1 MAHLD
6 ILKTVTRIRRC
17 LTLSPVSEMQI
28 EKREHCWRTF
38 HNYIYTSAGLSQNQ
52 SLERSSLVAT
62 TNLKSHGEGRDVVLD
77 KVGRGN
83 FSLHVKSIH
92 AWGRTAELDTVR
104 PAAGAC
110 VEMMLLTSVVLLS
123 RYALTFRNCSLWA
136 TVSLWC
142 VSCLFNACHVC
153 STSPFSIRTVDSI
166 KEYLV
171 EKHIHSTSYAA

>member
-1 MAHLD
+1 MFHAHDGVSLTV
-6 ILKTVTRIRRC
+6 LKLHIMDAGFASCETQQNSIAMSFDGARNR
-17 LTLSPVSEMQI
+17 SM
-28 EKREHCWRTF
+28 
-38 HNYIYTSAGLSQNQ
+38 TSDSVHAIW
-52 SLERSSLVAT
+52 SSLVAT

-123 RYALTFRNCSLWA
+123 RYALTFRNCSL
-136 TVSLWC
+136 
-142 VSCLFNACHVC
+142 
-153 STSPFSIRTVDSI
+153 
-166 KEYLV
+166 
-171 EKHIHSTSYAA
+171 